1 MRSAANTATAEDI
14 GKSPLANYAG
24 QELFTIADCQKI
36 LGLSRAT
43 VWRLVG
49 CGQLNSI
56 MVGGRRLVQR
66 HSILRLIEVGAE
78 F

>member
-1 MRSAANTATAEDI
+1 MRSAANTATVEDASN
-14 GKSPLANYAG
+14 SPLGNYAG
-24 QELFTIADCQKI
+24 KDLFTIADCQKI

-49 CGQLNSI
+49 CGQLDSI
-56 MVGGRRLVQR
+56 MVGGRRMIKRL
-66 HSILRLIEVGAE
+66 SLLRVIEVGAE